1 MIILRCRT
9 CRGKG
14 EITNEQHLICES
26 LKSHDAKRY
35 FHIRMEDSA
44 EVENEIEPDACNNVP
59 ETVPCPVC
67 DGMGTIAFDD
77 DDWDLQIV
85 EEGEDVV
92 S

>member
-1 MIILRCRT
+1 
-9 CRGKG
+9 
-14 EITNEQHLICES
+14 
-26 LKSHDAKRY
+26 
-35 FHIRMEDSA
+35 MEDSA

-85 EEGEDVV
+85 EEGENVV